1 MQRLARERLQDKQ
14 IDSPLQ
20 QVRRFRHVVDKHTS
34 IIDNDASTIDNAFTR
49 GC

>member
-1 MQRLARERLQDKQ
+1 
-14 IDSPLQ
+14 
-20 QVRRFRHVVDKHTS
+20 VVDKHTS